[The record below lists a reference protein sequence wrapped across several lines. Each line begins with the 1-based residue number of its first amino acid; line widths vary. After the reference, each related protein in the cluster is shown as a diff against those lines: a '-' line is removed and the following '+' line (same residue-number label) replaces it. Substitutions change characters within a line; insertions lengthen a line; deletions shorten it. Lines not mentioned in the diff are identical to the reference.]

1 MESKSLPLNNIRAK
15 EKERE
20 EAKIKIN
27 NDDMK
32 RSSSIEREKRRKN
45 CIIQYLNNLHR

>member
-32 RSSSIEREKRRKN
+32 RSSSIERERREEKTV
-45 CIIQYLNNLHR
+45 